1 MMQWLIWLP
10 LVGTSIFFLSSLIR
24 LGAKAKK
31 LNRHLARTEK
41 YRKAFEATPRL
52 VTLKVSNGKL
62 PDLKSVLTERKTL
75 LSARL
80 KKREDKQRR
89 LLSRLKNSQ
98 LNKRK

>member
-31 LNRHLARTEK
+31 LNRQLARTEK
-41 YRKAFEATPRL
+41 YRKAFEATPRS

-62 PDLKSVLTERKTL
+62 PDLKSVLTERKAIL
-75 LSARL
+75 KARL
-80 KKREDKQRR
+80 KKQQDKQRR

>member
-1 MMQWLIWLP
+1 MQWLIWLP

-31 LNRHLARTEK
+31 LNRQLARTEK
-41 YRKAFEATPRL
+41 YRKAFEATPRS

-62 PDLKSVLTERKTL
+62 PDLKSVLTERKAIL
-75 LSARL
+75 KARL
-80 KKREDKQRR
+80 KKQQDKQRR

>member
-1 MMQWLIWLP
+1 MQWLIWLP

-31 LNRHLARTEK
+31 LNRQLARTEK

-62 PDLKSVLTERKTL
+62 PDLKSVLTERKAIL
-75 LSARL
+75 KARL
-80 KKREDKQRR
+80 KKQQDKQRR

>member
-1 MMQWLIWLP
+1 MTQSLIWFP
-10 LVGTSIFFLSSLIR
+10 LVGASIFFLSSLIM
-24 LGAKAKK
+24 LGTKAKK
-31 LNRHLARTEK
+31 LNRQLARTEK

-75 LSARL
+75 LNARL

>member
-31 LNRHLARTEK
+31 LNRQLARTEK

-62 PDLKSVLTERKTL
+62 PDLKSVLTERKAL
-75 LSARL
+75 LKARL

-89 LLSRLKNSQ
+89 LLSKLKNSQ

>member
-62 PDLKSVLTERKTL
+62 PDLKSVLTERKAL
-75 LSARL
+75 LKARL
-80 KKREDKQRR
+80 KKQQDKQRR

>member
-10 LVGTSIFFLSSLIR
+10 LVGTSIFFLSSMIR

-31 LNRHLARTEK
+31 LNRQLARTEK

-62 PDLKSVLTERKTL
+62 PDLKSVLTERKAL
-75 LSARL
+75 LKARL